1 MGNIPTRFV
10 DQAVMDSME
19 HQFEAVRDAELVIDV
34 VKVIPYGIV
43 ADEELFS
50 DSFVLKAPSDELDN
64 FQLAVAEKRLFFT
77 HTGFGRCRKGIDDFG
92 GHAAIERNFTSM
104 HAMNAFYEEIGC
116 GLF

>member
-10 DQAVMDSME
+10 DQAVMDSIE
-19 HQFEAVRDAELVIDV
+19 HQFEAIGDAELVKNV
-34 VKVIPYGIV
+34 VKVILYGLLT
-43 ADEELFS
+43 DEELFADVFVVKALS
-50 DSFVLKAPSDELDN
+50 DLLNNSH
-64 FQLAVAEKRLFFT
+64 LAGAEKRLFFT
-77 HTGFGRCRKGIDDFG
+77 RTGFGRCRKGIDDFG

>member
-10 DQAVMDSME
+10 DQAVMDSIE
-19 HQFEAVRDAELVIDV
+19 HQFEAVGDAELVKNV
-34 VKVIPYGIV
+34 VKVILYGIV
-43 ADEELFS
+43 ADEELFA
-50 DSFVLKAPSDELDN
+50 DSFVLKALSDELDN
-64 FQLAVAEKRLFFT
+64 FQFAIAEKRLFFT
-77 HTGFGRCRKGIDDFG
+77 RIGFGRCRKGIDDLG